1 LHWGTKSSILFCLF
15 GQYIRVDHCH
25 DCLGITTLPA
35 SLFGRRRRCR
45 YFSIPSS
52 MEGHYDHENDILV
65 WNLYLVMRLVL
76 DIPFIFSWNDH
87 FSGFFIKKFGVVNG
101 EKEELLLEE
110 V

>member
-1 LHWGTKSSILFCLF
+1 
-15 GQYIRVDHCH
+15 
-25 DCLGITTLPA
+25 
-35 SLFGRRRRCR
+35 
-45 YFSIPSS
+45 